1 MIPYLKSN
9 EAQLET
15 GTVSTSDASWIGSLM
30 FLGSLVGTLTVGIVA
45 DTIGMK
51 KCLVVL
57 TFPSLI
63 FWIRTVVSTDVY
75 NFYIARA
82 VAGLSGG
89 ALLRIVPLFIEEI
102 TDINIR
108 EQLNAYTTLSI
119 SFGILF
125 MFTIGTYISYF
136 MVPLIIVP
144 ILILYFILMMLLPET
159 PQYLLK
165 KLNDMEALK
174 SLKYYRNCNENNS
187 ENIEA
192 IKNELEVMRKSL
204 FNVPEAEVGM
214 KDFFERSSIYGLTMT
229 IIIGIIVSSSGYMII
244 LTYSADI
251 FKSSGSSL
259 SANQSSI
266 IVAFSHFVGTF
277 IGCNFTEKYKRKTLM
292 SISCA
297 GSGLSL
303 LVFATYSY
311 ADSVNG
317 ISEQYKLISIAC
329 LSCALFLHSIGIST
343 VPSLIVSE
351 LVPRKIRDTTQMLFM
366 AVIAVSTFANL
377 KVLIIQSTNILKNS
391 IFVPLRSSPSLL
403 SPSTSQ
409 TVCSSTPGSVYSAH
423 YSAFF
428 FYQKRKAKINYKV
441 IRHETGNSNARTE
454 KKALFCMT
462 EI

>member
-1 MIPYLKSN
+1 MFIKVKLPCTNSRTKNQNLAIFIVNILALIHGCAIGWTSPMIPYLKSN
-9 EAQLET
+9 ETQLET

-75 NFYIARA
+75 DFYIARTI
-82 VAGLSGG
+82 AGLSGG

-136 MVPLIIVP
+136 MIPLIIVP

-174 SLKYYRNCNENNS
+174 SLKFYRNCNENNS

-192 IKNELEVMRKSL
+192 VKNELEVMRKSL
-204 FNVPEAEVGM
+204 FNVPEAEIGM

-229 IIIGIIVSSSGYMII
+229 IIIGIIVSSSGYMTI

-277 IGCNFTEKYKRKTLM
+277 IGCNFTENYKRKVILRNKLGLGLARPVTK
-292 SISCA
+292 SI
-297 GSGLSL
+297 
-303 LVFATYSY
+303 VF
-311 ADSVNG
+311 V
-317 ISEQYKLISIAC
+317 
-329 LSCALFLHSIGIST
+329 
-343 VPSLIVSE
+343 
-351 LVPRKIRDTTQMLFM
+351 
-366 AVIAVSTFANL
+366 
-377 KVLIIQSTNILKNS
+377 
-391 IFVPLRSSPSLL
+391 
-403 SPSTSQ
+403 
-409 TVCSSTPGSVYSAH
+409 
-423 YSAFF
+423 
-428 FYQKRKAKINYKV
+428 
-441 IRHETGNSNARTE
+441 
-454 KKALFCMT
+454 
-462 EI
+462 